1 MKYSS
6 ILNGIVILIIG
17 LGLGYAI
24 GSRQPQVPVTPISS
38 LNGTHQMPDGSVM
51 GNGMHDAMA
60 DMTSSLKNK
69 TGDDFDKA
77 FLDEMVVH
85 HQGAIDMAN
94 LVLTTSKRPE
104 LLELARNIITAQ
116 TQEITMMN
124 DWRSAWFK

>member
-1 MKYSS
+1 VRIKIRKWNS
-6 ILNGIVILIIG
+6 IFTDGFSINVQLKIIVG
-17 LGLGYAI
+17 
-24 GSRQPQVPVTPISS
+24 
-38 LNGTHQMPDGSVM
+38 
-51 GNGMHDAMA
+51 
-60 DMTSSLKNK
+60 KNK

-124 DWRSAWFK
+124 DWRNAWFK

>member
-1 MKYSS
+1 
-6 ILNGIVILIIG
+6 
-17 LGLGYAI
+17 
-24 GSRQPQVPVTPISS
+24 
-38 LNGTHQMPDGSVM
+38 MPDGSVM